1 MIKRLLNRR
10 EFNGLCVTLGS
21 SLGAAAG
28 MLGGT
33 AGTWAMEIDS
43 WHRFDPRKAN
53 SKVPRRHWAR
63 ALHNSH
69 REDVRK
75 RLRKKHCELAFHL
88 E

>member
-53 SKVPRRHWAR
+53 SKVPRRHR
-63 ALHNSH
+63 RPGIGPGLCTTRTGKTFGNG
-69 REDVRK
+69 
-75 RLRKKHCELAFHL
+75 
-88 E
+88 